1 MSHFLADGYG
11 SDLEYSALVSLEAMD
26 EPALIR
32 DAQRGEVNAFNR
44 LVLAYQ
50 SLAYNVAYR
59 ILGEAEAAADAT
71 QDAFLSAYKHLDSYR
86 GGSFRG
92 WLMRIVTNACY
103 DELRRRKRRPSVS
116 LEDML
121 TAPDGTE
128 TESEAVLAAGDEAPE
143 ERAQRRELAGAL
155 ERCLSDLPDD
165 MRVAVVLCDVQGFD
179 YAEIADAT
187 GVALGTVKSRLSRAR
202 SRLRDCLQGVRE
214 LLPALYRL
222 GDGTTID

>member
-11 SDLEYSALVSLEAMD
+11 YDLDYSALVSLESMD

-32 DAQRGEVNAFNR
+32 DAQRGDVNAFNR

-59 ILGEAEAAADAT
+59 ILGESEAAADAT

-116 LEDML
+116 LEDLL
-121 TAPDGTE
+121 TGPDGTE
-128 TESEAVLAAGDEAPE
+128 TESEAVLASLDESPE

-155 ERCLSDLPDD
+155 ERCLGDLPDD
-165 MRVAVVLCDVQGFD
+165 MRAAVVLCDVQGFD

-202 SRLRDCLQGVRE
+202 ARLRDCLQSVQD

-222 GDGTTID
+222 GDEAATG

>member
-1 MSHFLADGYG
+1 MSHFLTDGYG
-11 SDLEYSALVSLEAMD
+11 YGLEYSALVSLEPMD

-32 DAQRGEVNAFNR
+32 DAQRGDVTAFNR

-59 ILGEAEAAADAT
+59 VLGEAEAAADAT
-71 QDAFLSAYKHLDSYR
+71 QDAFVSAYKHLDSYR

-116 LEDML
+116 LEDLL
-121 TAPDGTE
+121 TGPDGTE
-128 TESEAVLAAGDEAPE
+128 TESEAVLASTDESPE

-155 ERCLSDLPDD
+155 ERCLAGLPDD
-165 MRVAVVLCDVQGFD
+165 MRLAVVLCDVQGFD

-214 LLPALYRL
+214 LLPAVYRL
-222 GDGTTID
+222 GDEAASG

>member
-11 SDLEYSALVSLEAMD
+11 SDLEHSALVSLEAMD

-44 LVLAYQ
+44 LALAYQ

-92 WLMRIVTNACY
+92 WLMRIGNNAC
-103 DELRRRKRRPSVS
+103 
-116 LEDML
+116 
-121 TAPDGTE
+121 
-128 TESEAVLAAGDEAPE
+128 
-143 ERAQRRELAGAL
+143 
-155 ERCLSDLPDD
+155 
-165 MRVAVVLCDVQGFD
+165 
-179 YAEIADAT
+179 
-187 GVALGTVKSRLSRAR
+187 
-202 SRLRDCLQGVRE
+202 
-214 LLPALYRL
+214 
-222 GDGTTID
+222 

>member
-1 MSHFLADGYG
+1 M
-11 SDLEYSALVSLEAMD
+11 
-26 EPALIR
+26 
-32 DAQRGEVNAFNR
+32 
-44 LVLAYQ
+44 
-50 SLAYNVAYR
+50 
-59 ILGEAEAAADAT
+59 
-71 QDAFLSAYKHLDSYR
+71 
-86 GGSFRG
+86 
-92 WLMRIVTNACY
+92 
-103 DELRRRKRRPSVS
+103 RRRKRRPSVS

-128 TESEAVLAAGDEAPE
+128 TESEAVLAAGDESPE

-222 GDGTTID
+222 GDEATID